1 MLANTAQQAQ
11 QNDIAIGAYQMLI
24 TMQPDLGRWQL
35 GLAVLYDKNS
45 QFALASKAYKTA
57 LTKSDLS
64 ISSEKF
70 VKQRIEVIG
79 Q

>member
-1 MLANTAQQAQ
+1 
-11 QNDIAIGAYQMLI
+11 
-24 TMQPDLGRWQL
+24 MQPDMGRWQL

-45 QFALASKAYKTA
+45 QFTLASEAYRSA
-57 LTKSDLS
+57 LTKNDLS

-70 VKQRIEVIG
+70 VKQRIQAIG